1 MSGNIFE
8 TFTASEIIKSY
19 LNAGR
24 DIRDTI
30 FYYRDKD
37 KKEIDLLIIED
48 GIIYPVE
55 FKPSAAVKKEMI
67 KNFSTLRNNKEI
79 ILGEGAVICL
89 SENIV
94 PISDDVEA
102 LPIEY
107 I

>member
-8 TFTASEIIKSY
+8 TFTASEIIKSF

-37 KKEIDLLIIED
+37 KKEIDLLILED

-55 FKPSAAVKKEMI
+55 IKPSAAVKKGDDQE
-67 KNFSTLRNNKEI
+67 FFYVKE
-79 ILGEGAVICL
+79 
-89 SENIV
+89 
-94 PISDDVEA
+94 
-102 LPIEY
+102 
-107 I
+107 